1 MGSGNYQPSPQLA
14 VIDINLGGPM
24 SILYAGSFFM
34 TFSYFY
40 KITLTSIQGLTWIR
54 PW

>member
-1 MGSGNYQPSPQLA
+1 MYQPFPQLA
-14 VIDINLGGPM
+14 VFDIDLGGPM
-24 SILYAGSFFM
+24 SILYAGYGFM

-40 KITLTSIQGLTWIR
+40 KTTLTSIQGLIWIR